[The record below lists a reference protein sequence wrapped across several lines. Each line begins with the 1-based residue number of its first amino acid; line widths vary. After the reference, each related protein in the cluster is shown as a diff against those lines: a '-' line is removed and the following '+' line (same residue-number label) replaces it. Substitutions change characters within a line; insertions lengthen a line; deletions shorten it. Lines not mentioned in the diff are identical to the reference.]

1 MRNLENLSFDNR
13 FARLADNYHSRVTP
27 SPLGQPYLVSFN
39 PDAAA
44 LLDLD
49 PAAAQR
55 REFLEYFSGNR
66 LLPGAEPV
74 ATVYAGHQFGVYV
87 PQLGDGRAMLLGE
100 VRNAQG
106 ASWDVQLKGAG
117 KTPYSRFA
125 DGRAVLRSSIREY
138 LCGEAMHALGIPST
152 RALCIV
158 GSDDPVERETV
169 ETAAVLTRLAPTH
182 IRFGHFE
189 YFYYRQQF
197 DRLAPLAD
205 YVIGEHFP
213 QLAQQ
218 PAATRYRN
226 WLAEVIA
233 RTAQLIARWQAVGF
247 CHGVMNSDNM
257 SIVGVTLD
265 YGPYGFMDAFDFGH
279 ICNHS
284 DEGGRYAYNQQP
296 AIAHWNLSCLVQ
308 ACLPLLAEPP
318 EAAVEIGTA
327 LLKDFPAQFEAEF
340 LTLLRAK
347 FGLLGAQDEDPALME
362 GFLSLLHANHAD
374 FTRSFRALAALD
386 VAADAPCAVLR
397 DEFTD
402 RAALDAWASDYRARL
417 RQQGGDDAIR
427 ATEMRRVNP
436 KYVLRNYLVQAAIEQ
451 AQHKNYAEIETLRK
465 LLACPYDE
473 QPELERY
480 AQHPPEWAGG
490 ISVSCSS

>member
-1 MRNLENLSFDNR
+1 MHDLENLGFDNR
-13 FARLADNYHSRVTP
+13 FARLAGDYYSRVAP
-27 SPLGQPYLVSFN
+27 EPLNQPYLVSFN
-39 PDAAA
+39 SSAAA

-55 REFLEYFSGNR
+55 PEFPEYFSGNR
-66 LLPGAEPV
+66 LLPGAEPI

-87 PQLGDGRAMLLGE
+87 PQLGDGRALLLGE

-106 ASWDVQLKGAG
+106 ANWDVQLKGAG

-125 DGRAVLRSSIREY
+125 DGRAVLRSTIREY
-138 LCGEAMHALGIPST
+138 LCSEAMHALGIPTT

-158 GSDDPVERETV
+158 GSDDPVERESV

-213 QLAQQ
+213 ELAQKT
-218 PAATRYRN
+218 AATRYRD
-226 WLAEVIA
+226 WLTQVIT

-247 CHGVMNSDNM
+247 CHGVMNTDNM

-265 YGPYGFMDAFDFGH
+265 YGPYGFMDGFDFGH

-296 AIAHWNLSCLVQ
+296 AIAHWNLSCLLQ
-308 ACLPLLAEPP
+308 ACLPLLTEQPQ
-318 EAAVEIGTA
+318 AAVEIGTA

-340 LTLLRAK
+340 LSLLRAK
-347 FGLLGAQDEDPALME
+347 FGLLEMQEGDTALME
-362 GFLSLLHANHAD
+362 RYLSLLQANRAD
-374 FTRSFRALAALD
+374 FTRSFRALAA
-386 VAADAPCAVLR
+386 VNIASDAPSAALR
-397 DEFTD
+397 DEFSD
-402 RAALDAWASDYRARL
+402 RAALDAWAADYQARL
-417 RQQGGDDAIR
+417 RQQGGDDATR
-427 ATEMRRVNP
+427 AAQMQRVNP
-436 KYVLRNYLVQAAIEQ
+436 KYVPRNYLVQAAIEQ
-451 AQHKNYAEIETLRK
+451 AQNKDYAEIDTLFR
-465 LLACPYDE
+465 LLVRPYDE

-480 AQHPPEWAGG
+480 AQHPPESAGA